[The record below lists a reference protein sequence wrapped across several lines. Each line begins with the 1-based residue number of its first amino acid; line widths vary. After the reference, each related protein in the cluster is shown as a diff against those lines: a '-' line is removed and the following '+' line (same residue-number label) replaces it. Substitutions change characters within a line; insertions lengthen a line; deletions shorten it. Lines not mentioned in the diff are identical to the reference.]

1 MANCIAYPHNA
12 GVQTPAKSNSEDD
25 RQETIGSDQPIVI
38 ETAPF
43 RHAEPRIADSP
54 PLLIRHADFEFPGV
68 LASVPEYRDQLME
81 FITQQP
87 MHEDDQIDILVA
99 LQEALANAALHGCKD
114 DPAKKILCS
123 VTADPVQIVISIRDS
138 GPGFNLE
145 RADPENFETT
155 RLSHGRGIAL
165 IRGLMTDVSF
175 AHNGAEIILRKK
187 LAPLSWHAGNLTL
200 TLKLYAAVR

>member
-1 MANCIAYPHNA
+1 LVANCIAYPHNA
-12 GVQTPAKSNSEDD
+12 GVQTPAKPNSEEE
-25 RQETIGSDQPIVI
+25 RRETIGSDQPIVI

-43 RHAEPRIADSP
+43 RPAEPRIADSP
-54 PLLIRHADFEFPGV
+54 PLLVRHADFEFPGI

-123 VTADPVQIVISIRDS
+123 VTADPVQIVVSIRDS
-138 GPGFNLE
+138 GPGFDLQ
-145 RADPENFETT
+145 RADPDKFEASN
-155 RLSHGRGIAL
+155 LSHGRGIAL
-165 IRGLMTDVSF
+165 MRGLMTEVSF
-175 AHNGAEIILRKK
+175 AHRGAEIILRKR
-187 LAPLSWHAGNLTL
+187 LTP
-200 TLKLYAAVR
+200 AS